1 MIGFQKKFS
10 PLEQTLT
17 ASSKKY
23 SWSGTWIKWQ
33 RGVVVRRSFQYQR
46 HNGTDDERHEHVINR
61 HSDVIWVIQGRYSD
75 IACLPNHKIPNNCN
89 DPWYVKACKHDR
101 KKKIRFVSAS
111 ALVQCLDDNK
121 VRSLY
126 QKLDS
131 DSRQKAKGDKS
142 LRSNLAN
149 IYQLVWIVFFL
160 VQRTMNFCFI
170 LFALTPSPDHYR
182 SLRKRFGLHTA

>member
-101 KKKIRFVSAS
+101 KKKRHALYLQVHWYNAWMITRWGLFIRNLTATLGKRPKETR
-111 ALVQCLDDNK
+111 AYVQT
-121 VRSLY
+121 
-126 QKLDS
+126 
-131 DSRQKAKGDKS
+131 
-142 LRSNLAN
+142 
-149 IYQLVWIVFFL
+149 W
-160 VQRTMNFCFI
+160 
-170 LFALTPSPDHYR
+170 LTSINWY
-182 SLRKRFGLHTA
+182 G